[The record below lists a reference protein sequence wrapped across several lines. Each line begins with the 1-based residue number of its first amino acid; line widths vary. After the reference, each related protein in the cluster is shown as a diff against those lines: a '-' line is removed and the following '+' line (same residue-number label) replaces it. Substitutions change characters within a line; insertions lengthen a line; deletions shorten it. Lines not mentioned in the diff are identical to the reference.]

1 MLVLLDRKSA
11 TPLYAQIVEGVR
23 RLIASGALGPGARLP
38 AARQLARELGINR
51 NTANN
56 AYDELVAEGL
66 LERYVGQ
73 GTYVAREI
81 GAGAEA
87 QELRGE
93 TGAAGAVWTDALR
106 RQTGWSRD
114 PGFEEL
120 VALCT
125 EPASFPFSSGLPPH
139 EFYPV
144 DEFRRATNAALR
156 EHGQEI
162 LEFGNTA
169 GYRPFLEQLRRRLAD
184 LGIGA
189 GPGEVMTSCGTQE
202 GLDLL
207 SEVVLEPGDSV
218 VLGVPTYPG
227 ALRVF
232 RLRQAKCIGVPVD
245 EEGMRPDLLA
255 RSLAAQRPKFIYVM
269 PTFHN
274 PTGAVMSL
282 ERRREILALSRRY
295 RVPILEDHVSGE
307 LYYESP
313 PPAPL
318 KALDDDGLVAHLS
331 SFSKILFP
339 GLRLGWLVAPEDL
352 IERMKQAKGARDLH
366 TNTMAQ
372 GAMHEFCRRG
382 HLKSHLAHI
391 RQIYGE
397 RRDAMLQALDE
408 HFPPEARWTRPS
420 GGLYLWVT
428 LPSNVDVT
436 RLFFDAREAGV
447 LFAPGPIFCS
457 DGSGSNA
464 FRLGFSLLS
473 PEMIR
478 EGIGRL
484 GKIVGER
491 VARRSRGMR
500 KGKIRSDVSVV

>member
-1 MLVLLDRKSA
+1 MLVQLDRESA
-11 TPLYAQIVEGVR
+11 VPLYVQIVEGVR
-23 RLIASGALGPGARLP
+23 RLIASGALDPGTRLP

-66 LERYVGQ
+66 LERHVGQ
-73 GTYVAREI
+73 GTYVAREL

-87 QELRGE
+87 EAPRGE
-93 TGAAGAVWTDALR
+93 IRGAAAVWTQALR
-106 RQTGWSRD
+106 REAGWSRD

-125 EPASFPFSSGLPPH
+125 EPAPFPFSSGLPPA

-169 GYRPFLEQLRRRLAD
+169 GYPPFLQQLRHRLAG

-189 GPGEVMTSCGTQE
+189 APGEVMTSCGTQE

-232 RLRQAKCIGVPVD
+232 GLRQATCIGVPLD
-245 EEGMRPDLLA
+245 EEGMRPDLLERA
-255 RSLAAQRPKFIYVM
+255 LAAQRAKFIYVI

-274 PTGAVMSL
+274 PTGGVMSL
-282 ERRREILALSRRY
+282 ERRREILSLSARY

-318 KALDDDGLVAHLS
+318 KALDEDGLVVHLS

-382 HLKSHLAHI
+382 HLKSHLARI
-391 RQIYGE
+391 RRIYRE
-397 RRDAMLQALDE
+397 RRDAMLGALDE
-408 HFPPEARWTRPS
+408 HFPREARWTRPT

-428 LPSNVDVT
+428 LPSDIDVT
-436 RLFFDAREAGV
+436 ALFFDAREAGV

-457 DGSGSNA
+457 DGSGGNA

-473 PEMIR
+473 PGMIG
-478 EGIGRL
+478 EGVGRL
-484 GKIVGER
+484 GTIVGER
-491 VARRSRGMR
+491 LARRSRGVR
-500 KGKIRSDVSVV
+500 KGRIRSDVSVV